1 MTEDVLKIY
10 MYIQHVQ
17 YGHIEKAKSKK
28 KKKPEKKKL
37 KKKTK
42 NKKTWKVSF
51 IPTRFRVAS
60 LSISYCPG

>member
-1 MTEDVLKIY
+1 MFNMDILKK
-10 MYIQHVQ
+10 Q
-17 YGHIEKAKSKK
+17 KAKK